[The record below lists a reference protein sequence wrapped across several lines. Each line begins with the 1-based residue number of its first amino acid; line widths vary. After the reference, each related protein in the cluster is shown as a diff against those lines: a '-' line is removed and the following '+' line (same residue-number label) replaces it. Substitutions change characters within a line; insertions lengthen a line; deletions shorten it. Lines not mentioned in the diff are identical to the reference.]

1 MPEAGFRG
9 TCRLC
14 EPVDTAVVRAGP
26 ARPDPTADSRET
38 DLIASMASLCT
49 AADAMSEALS
59 LLQHRHSVPSRQL
72 GAPAPD
78 DATLRELLAA
88 AIRVPDHGKLVP
100 FRLIRL
106 DGEAKLLFG
115 ERLAA
120 LAVRKQPELSDAKR
134 EKEQLRYTFAPLV
147 IAVVARIDAGSSVPE
162 IEQRL
167 CAGTVAYNILL
178 GAHALGFGA
187 QWLTGWAA
195 YDPDVAAL
203 LQLAANE
210 HVAAFV
216 HIGTPQLDVPDRE
229 RPVLDDLLTT
239 WAP

>member
-1 MPEAGFRG
+1 M
-9 TCRLC
+9 T
-14 EPVDTAVVRAGP
+14 T
-26 ARPDPTADSRET
+26 
-38 DLIASMASLCT
+38 
-49 AADAMSEALS
+49 ALS
-59 LLQHRHSVPSRQL
+59 LLLQRHSVPSRQL

-78 DATLRELLAA
+78 ESTLRELLTA

-106 DGEAKLLFG
+106 EGDAKLRFG
-115 ERLAA
+115 EQLAE
-120 LAVRKQPELSDAKR
+120 LAIRKQPELSDAKR

-147 IAVVARIDAGSSVPE
+147 IAVIARLDDASTVPG

-178 GAHALGFGA
+178 GAYALGYGA

-195 YDPDVAAL
+195 YDPDAASL
-203 LQLAANE
+203 LGLAPNE
-210 HVAAFV
+210 HVVAFV
-216 HIGTPQLDVPDRE
+216 HLGTPQIDVPDRE
-229 RPVLDDLLTT
+229 RPVLDDLLST